1 MNSLSPELELYAG
14 QHSTPEPA
22 YLAELAAETRRS
34 IEMPQMLSGHVQGRF
49 LSLLSKLV
57 RPRLALE
64 IGTFTGYS
72 ALCIAEGLA
81 PGGTLHT
88 IDMFTPVAAVAD
100 RYFRKAGMHERIQ
113 QHIAPA
119 MDVIPRIEG
128 RFDLVFIDADKSN
141 YTRYLDLVMDRI
153 APGGLIIADN
163 VLWSG
168 KVLEKVDAQDGDTRG
183 LAAYA
188 ARVNNDERLE
198 SVLLPLRDGLLV
210 SRRK

>member
-1 MNSLSPELELYAG
+1 MKFLDPAIEQYAER
-14 QHSTPEPA
+14 HSAAEPP
-22 YLAELAAETRRS
+22 YLAELAAETRS
-34 IEMPQMLSGHVQGRF
+34 STDLPQMLSGHVQGRF
-49 LSLLSKLV
+49 LSLLSNLV
-57 RPRLALE
+57 RPKLALE

-81 PGGTLHT
+81 PDGTLHT
-88 IDMFTPVAAVAD
+88 IDIFTPVAAMAD
-100 RYFRKAGMHERIQ
+100 RYFRKAGMQERIQ

-119 MDVIPRIEG
+119 LEVIPRIEG

-141 YTRYLDLVMDRI
+141 YINYLGLVIDRMN
-153 APGGLIIADN
+153 PGGLIIADN

-168 KVLEKVDAQDGDTRG
+168 KVLDKTTDQDGDTQG
-183 LAAYA
+183 LSVYA
-188 ARVNNDERLE
+188 RRVNSDDRLE

>member
-1 MNSLSPELELYAG
+1 MKFLAPELEQYAERYT
-14 QHSTPEPA
+14 TPEPA
-22 YLAELAAETRRS
+22 YLAELAAETRAS
-34 IEMPQMLSGHVQGRF
+34 MEMPQMLSGHVQGRF

-57 RPRLALE
+57 RPTLALE

-81 PGGTLHT
+81 PDGTLHT
-88 IDMFTPVAAVAD
+88 IDIFAPVAAMAD
-100 RYFRKAGMHERIQ
+100 RYFRSAGLHERIQ
-113 QHIAPA
+113 QHVAPA
-119 MDVIPRIEG
+119 TEVIPRIEG

-141 YTRYLDLVMDRI
+141 YTNYLDLVIDRMN
-153 APGGLIIADN
+153 AGGLIIADN

-168 KVLEKVDAQDGDTRG
+168 KVLDPTAEQDGDTKG
-183 LAAYA
+183 LSAYA
-188 ARVNNDERLE
+188 HRVNTDDRLE

>member
-1 MNSLSPELELYAG
+1 MNFLSPELERYAELN
-14 QHSTPEPA
+14 SAREPDHLA
-22 YLAELAAETRRS
+22 DLAEETRAT
-34 IEMPQMLSGHVQGRF
+34 IEMSQMLSGHVQGRL

-57 RPRLALE
+57 RPKIAVE

-81 PGGTLHT
+81 PDGILHT
-88 IDMFTPVAAVAD
+88 IDIHLPVASMAD
-100 RYFRKAGMHERIQ
+100 RHFRKAGLSGHIQ

-119 MDVIPRIEG
+119 LEVIPRIEG
-128 RFDLVFIDADKSN
+128 RFDLVFIDGDKSN
-141 YTRYLDLVMDRI
+141 YTRYLDLVVDRMT
-153 APGGLIIADN
+153 PGGLIIADN

-168 KVLEKVDAQDGDTRG
+168 RVLEDANDQDSDTRG
-183 LAAYA
+183 LSAYTR
-188 ARVNNDERLE
+188 RVNTDDRLE